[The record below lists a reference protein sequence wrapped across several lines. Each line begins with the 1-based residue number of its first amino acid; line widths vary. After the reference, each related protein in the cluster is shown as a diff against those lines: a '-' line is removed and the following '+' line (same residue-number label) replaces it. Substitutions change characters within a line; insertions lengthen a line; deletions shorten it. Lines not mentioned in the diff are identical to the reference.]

1 MKRPLLVAAL
11 AALCWL
17 VFGAH
22 APSWAVQQPARAEAE
37 QRALH
42 DKLRVL
48 RPGSEIT
55 VFTADG
61 LKIVGTLREVQAD
74 AIVIDHKKGGGS
86 STVLVADIERI
97 QTRSKGRHA
106 VTQVLVIVGATL
118 GALFV
123 IGVATC

>member
-22 APSWAVQQPARAEAE
+22 APSWAVQQPAKAEAE
-37 QRALH
+37 QRALN

-55 VFTADG
+55 VFTRDG
-61 LKIVGTLREVQAD
+61 RKIEGILRDVDTD
-74 AIVIDHKKGGGS
+74 AIVVDHKKGGGS
-86 STVLVADIERI
+86 STVLVGDIQRI
-97 QTRSKGRHA
+97 QTRSKARDA
-106 VTQVLVIVGATL
+106 VTRVLVVVGVTVGAL
-118 GALFV
+118 YVLAV
-123 IGVATC
+123 SVC

>member
-61 LKIVGTLREVQAD
+61 LKIEGTLREVQAD

-86 STVLVADIERI
+86 STVPVADIERI

-106 VTQVLVIVGATL
+106 
-118 GALFV
+118 
-123 IGVATC
+123 